1 MHSGK
6 LPCTLSVFPA
16 KPLAAVTAIPQFPE
30 NSRALILE
38 QCKTTKDINQIHAH
52 LLKTRLVLNPAVAEN
67 LLESTAILL
76 PSSMDY
82 ALSIF
87 GEMEEPDSSAYNI
100 IIRGLTYKQS
110 PHEAV
115 LMFRKMLESSV
126 EPNEFTFP
134 SILKAC
140 SRLRALREGEQV
152 HAHFVKCGFGSNGYV
167 ENTLIH
173 MYANCGRVE
182 VARRVFDGML
192 TRDVVAWNSMF
203 AGYTKGECWGE
214 VSKLF
219 CRMRESG
226 VCFDEV
232 TMISVLTA
240 CGRLADLE
248 LGEWISEH
256 IEANGLQKNLPLMTS
271 LVDMYAKCGEVDT
284 ARRLFDQMG
293 QRDVVAWSAMISGY
307 SQANRCREAL
317 DLFHEMQQRAIVEPN
332 EVTMVSVLDA
342 CAVLGAFNTGKWA
355 HSYIKKKK
363 MKLTVNLGTALID
376 FYAKCGSVDSSIEVF
391 TNMDTKN
398 VYTWTALIQSLAS
411 NGQGKRALDFFYMMR
426 GKNIEPNDVT
436 CIAALAA
443 CSHAGLVDE
452 GRSLFFSMTKDFG
465 IEPRIEHYG
474 CMVDILGRMGL
485 IEEAYQFIKNMPI
498 QPNAVVWRTLLASC
512 RVHKNVEIG
521 EASFRH
527 ITILEPAHS
536 GDYILLS
543 NIYAVI
549 GRREDAL
556 RVRSQMRQQ
565 RIKKAPGCSLI
576 EIDGVVHEF
585 LSEDDGHLD
594 FKEIYSTIEDMMKQI
609 KSAGYEPNPA
619 DARLDAEEDYQEASV
634 SHHSE
639 KLAIAFGLI
648 RTPPGTT
655 IRISKNLRVC
665 TDCHN
670 ATKIIS
676 RVYNREI
683 IVRDRNRFHHF
694 KDGSCSCND
703 YW

>member
-1 MHSGK
+1 M
-6 LPCTLSVFPA
+6 PCTLSVFPA
-16 KPLAAVTAIPQFPE
+16 ITAIPQFPE
-30 NSRALILE
+30 NPRALILE
-38 QCKTTKDINQIHAH
+38 RCKTTKDINQIHAH

-76 PSSMDY
+76 PNTMDY

-87 GEMEEPDSSAYNI
+87 GEMDEPDSSAYNI

-115 LMFRKMLESSV
+115 LMFKKMLESSV

-203 AGYTKGECWGE
+203 AGYTKSECWGE
-214 VSKLF
+214 VLKLF

-256 IEANGLQKNLPLMTS
+256 IESNGLQKNLPLMTS

-317 DLFHEMQQRAIVEPN
+317 NLFHEMQQKANVEPN

-342 CAVLGAFNTGKWA
+342 CAVLGAFDTGKWA

-391 TNMDTKN
+391 TSMDTKN

-411 NGQGKRALDFFYMMR
+411 NGQGKKALDFFYMMR

-436 CIAALAA
+436 FIAALAA

-512 RVHKNVEIG
+512 RVHKNVKIG
-521 EASFRH
+521 EESFRH
-527 ITILEPAHS
+527 IARLEPAHS

-543 NIYAVI
+543 NIYALI

-694 KDGSCSCND
+694 KEGSCSCND